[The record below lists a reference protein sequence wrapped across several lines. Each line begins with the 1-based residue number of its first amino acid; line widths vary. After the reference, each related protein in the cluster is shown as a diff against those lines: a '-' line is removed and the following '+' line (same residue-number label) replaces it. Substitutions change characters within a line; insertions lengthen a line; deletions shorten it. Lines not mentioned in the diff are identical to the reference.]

1 MILEAAL
8 GVFSERGYAGTT
20 MQSVADAAGVT
31 KPVVYAS
38 FANRD
43 ELLLALLAREEQHL
57 VLSIMAALPADPS
70 VGTPQ
75 EHVLEG
81 LTAFLETAAK
91 NPQSWRI
98 VFGAQYGAAPAVAD
112 RVRAARAF
120 LVEGLRLTLV
130 QSLPGVT
137 AAGREPAGPGRD
149 ARLDDRVLRP
159 DARRRRH
166 RPHPGRAGPGGLPG
180 RRRRLRLG
188 LTAALS
194 VPSPPSRSVTICV
207 HWPDHAARERGHRYR
222 GRT

>member
-1 MILEAAL
+1 MAEPRRRAAHLGPERRRPLILDAAL
-8 GVFSERGYAGTT
+8 EVFSERGYAGTT

-31 KPVVYAS
+31 KPVVYDS

-57 VLSIMAALPADPS
+57 VLSIMAALPADPT
-70 VGTPQ
+70 VGTPE

-91 NPQSWRI
+91 SPHSWRI
-98 VFGAQYGAAPAVAD
+98 VFGAQYGAAPVVAN

-137 AAGREPAGPGRD
+137 E
-149 ARLDDRVLRP
+149 P
-159 DARRRRH
+159 DANLPVLAELLASMTESCARMLVVDGTDRT
-166 RPHPGRAGPGGLPG
+166 PAQLAKTVSQVVGGGFRA
-180 RRRRLRLG
+180 
-188 LTAALS
+188 
-194 VPSPPSRSVTICV
+194 V
-207 HWPDHAARERGHRYR
+207 
-222 GRT
+222 